1 MVKLLLIVMI
11 GFMCTLVQAETRQS
25 SSRDVPKNE
34 STVQDENR
42 KKPKIFNTTEDESK
56 QNIVTSPTLTLK
68 LAFKA
73 DPRLFPYD
81 IDVEVDENAV
91 QIDGTVTS
99 QDEKV
104 AASEIA
110 LRMADD
116 KTITNNI
123 IVDQEMT
130 NVLAQNRDQAI
141 TIFVQ
146 EQFDKSQTLQESQ
159 FQISTN
165 DGVVSLHGT
174 TRFQVILLEA
184 AQAAQHVP
192 GVKAVKTDTVTLEA
206 GQ

>member
-11 GFMCTLVQAETRQS
+11 GLMCTLVQAETRQS

-81 IDVEVDENAV
+81 IEVEVDENAV

-99 QDEKV
+99 HDEKV
-104 AASEIA
+104 AVSEIA

-116 KTITNNI
+116 KIITNNI

-146 EQFDKSQTLQESQ
+146 EQFDKSKTLQESQ

-165 DGVVSLHGT
+165 DGVVSLRGT

>member
-146 EQFDKSQTLQESQ
+146 EQFEKSQTLQESQ

-184 AQAAQHVP
+184 AQAAQYVP